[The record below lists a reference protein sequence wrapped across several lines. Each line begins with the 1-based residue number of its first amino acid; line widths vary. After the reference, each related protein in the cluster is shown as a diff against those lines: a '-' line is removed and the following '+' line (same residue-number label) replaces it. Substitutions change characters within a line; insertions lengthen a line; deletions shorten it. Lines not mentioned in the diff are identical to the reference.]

1 MYKIPKESLRVMLLA
16 IFVFSALSV
25 GITVAIYELSGD
37 AATEYV
43 EIPTVEEFDV
53 TMYEY
58 RIDSLKGELA
68 LSEQRREGVQKTLD
82 VLIAQRAK
90 NKTQKNEELEKV
102 HFSSDSA
109 SVVHVNEW
117 LSSNTKN

>member
-16 IFVFSALSV
+16 IFVFSTLSV

-37 AATEYV
+37 TATEYV

-58 RIDSLKGELA
+58 RIDSLKSELA

-82 VLIAQRAK
+82 VLIEQRAK

-109 SVVHVNEW
+109 SVAHVNEW
-117 LSSNTKN
+117 LSSDTKN